1 VKEIRK
7 LKSRFFGVVTV
18 RILRS
23 TGHQGSVP
31 EIRKEDNPASP
42 PAVGVER
49 IALATSI
56 NSYELTAHALFTL
69 RAAVLEWDEPSAWA
83 QIWALAFAAGLLLA
97 SVLPWESK

>member
-1 VKEIRK
+1 MKEIRK

-23 TGHQGSVP
+23 TGYQGSVP
-31 EIRKEDNPASP
+31 EIRKEDNQASP

-56 NSYELTAHALFTL
+56 NSYQLTARALFTF

-83 QIWALAFAAGLLLA
+83 QIWALAFALELLMA